1 MSDKEAGDLYDRSI
15 RQGVKNFGSYYS
27 RAKRNIKR
35 EKIENT
41 DDGAGSSW
49 IVDDNINYD
58 SDSDEKHDEEDKR
71 SS

>member
-35 EKIENT
+35 EKMEST
-41 DDGAGSSW
+41 DDGSSW